1 MHCLHIWVTML
12 NCTDT
17 ECILHHDHYYQHL
30 HQLQQMQHHLQDH
43 REHHGEL
50 NNINVAPIFC
60 KKNGPTHKTSILDV
74 KQDSTSVLHTTIDLG
89 GRISP
94 AYLGPS

>member
-1 MHCLHIWVTML
+1 ML

-50 NNINVAPIFC
+50 INVNVATIFFC
-60 KKNGPTHKTSILDV
+60 KKWKTHKMSILEV
-74 KQDSTSVLHTTIDLG
+74 KQDSSSVLHATIDLG

-94 AYLGPS
+94 TYLSSS

>member
-1 MHCLHIWVTML
+1 ML

-30 HQLQQMQHHLQDH
+30 HQMHQMQHHLQDH

-50 NNINVAPIFC
+50 ININFPLIF
-60 KKNGPTHKTSILDV
+60 KNGTTHKTSIFTYD
-74 KQDSTSVLHTTIDLG
+74 K
-89 GRISP
+89 RFER
-94 AYLGPS
+94 

>member
-1 MHCLHIWVTML
+1 ML

-50 NNINVAPIFC
+50 ININVTPIF
-60 KKNGPTHKTSILDV
+60 KKKKKKKKGQPTNINFRSEAVRFLRFTYDK
-74 KQDSTSVLHTTIDLG
+74 
-89 GRISP
+89 RFER
-94 AYLGPS
+94 